1 MDSTTNSPI
10 VTSERISAVA
20 QEKSCAQDAA
30 KQMGLRYV
38 DDSGAGY
45 SRRKANGKFRY
56 YDVDGHL
63 LTSADELQRIN
74 SLAIPPAYTE
84 VWISPY
90 KNSHLQA
97 TGRDA
102 RGRKQY
108 RYHSAWRATR
118 DADKYSRL
126 LAFGSALPKLRSRV
140 RRDLARPS
148 LCREKVL
155 ALVVQLLE
163 STLIRVGNDEYAR
176 SNKSYG
182 LTTLRNRHIQI
193 AGSRVIFS
201 FRGKSNQHHEIT
213 LTDKKLARIVKCCR
227 DLPGQELFQYVD
239 EQGERHAIGSGD
251 VNGYIQEIIGDEFSA
266 KDFRTWAGTLLAASG
281 LAALDDFSSAA
292 EAKSNTVQVIKE
304 VASTLGNTPAICR
317 RCYIHPTI
325 LDAYLARGL
334 NRDLLQQVKVMESSR
349 GLRRDERWL
358 LAFLRRKTGAK
369 KNRPQTAR

>member
-1 MDSTTNSPI
+1 MDSSTNSPI
-10 VTSERISAVA
+10 VAALNTSAVA
-20 QEKSCAQDAA
+20 QEKSGVQDAA

-45 SRRKANGKFRY
+45 SRKKANGNFRY
-56 YDVDGHL
+56 YDADGKL
-63 LTSADELQRIN
+63 LTDADELQRIAV
-74 SLAIPPAYTE
+74 LAIPPAYTD

-108 RYHSAWRATR
+108 RYHADWRATR

-155 ALVVQLLE
+155 ALVVRLLE

-201 FRGKSNQHHEIT
+201 FRGKSKQHHEIT
-213 LTDKKLARIVKCCR
+213 LTDKKLARIVKRCR
-227 DLPGQELFQYVD
+227 DLPGQELFQYID
-239 EQGERHAIGSGD
+239 ERGERRAISSGD
-251 VNGYIQEIIGDEFSA
+251 VNGYIQGIIGDGFSA

-281 LAALDDFSSAA
+281 LAALEDFTSVT
-292 EAKSNTVQVIKE
+292 EAKTNTVQIIKE

-317 RCYIHPTI
+317 RCYIHPAI
-325 LDAYLARGL
+325 LDAYIERGL
-334 NRDLLQQVKVMESSR
+334 NRDLLQSSTAGESSR

-369 KNRPQTAR
+369 KN

>member
-1 MDSTTNSPI
+1 MDSSANSATNASANAVTTAPEI
-10 VTSERISAVA
+10 CMRAE
-20 QEKSCAQDAA
+20 A
-30 KQMGLRYV
+30 KQMGLRYI
-38 DDSGAGY
+38 DDRGAGY
-45 SRRKANGKFRY
+45 SRRRSNDKFRY
-56 YDVDGHL
+56 HDTEGRLITDE
-63 LTSADELQRIN
+63 DELQRIKT
-74 SLAIPPAYTE
+74 LAIPPAYTD

-97 TGRDA
+97 TARDA

-118 DADKYSRL
+118 DANKYSRL
-126 LAFGSALPKLRSRV
+126 LAFGSALPKLRRRV
-140 RRDLARPS
+140 SRDLARPS

-155 ALVVQLLE
+155 ALMVQLLE

-193 AGSRVIFS
+193 AGSRVVFN

-213 LTDKKLARIVKCCR
+213 LTDKKLARIVKRCR
-227 DLPGQELFQYVD
+227 DLPGQDLFQYID
-239 EQGERHAIGSGD
+239 PQGERRAINSGD
-251 VNGYIQEIIGDEFSA
+251 VNGYIQGIIGDEFSA

-281 LAALDDFSSAA
+281 LSALADFTSLT

-325 LDAYLARGL
+325 LDAYLERSL
-334 NRDLLQQVKVMESSR
+334 NRDLPQSADSTELAS

-358 LAFLRRKTGAK
+358 LAFLKRKTRSN
-369 KNRPQTAR
+369 KNKRQAAA